1 MAFLDQKN
9 LFLFLVQVFLL
20 LGLARGLGELFRRW
34 RQPPLAAE
42 IIVGIVLGPTLFGRF
57 VPGLYHSVFPADPL
71 QMKMLETVA
80 WLGIFF
86 LLLEIGLETDFTS
99 AWRQRGDALKIA
111 VNDVVI
117 PLALGFAASML
128 LPSRYFD
135 PSHRVLFALFM
146 ATAMSIS
153 AMPITARALHDLNIS
168 KTDLGFLIMSA
179 LSVND
184 IIGWVVFTI
193 VLSMCVQSNLDV
205 GMIVVTLSTFALF
218 CAFCLTWGR
227 RFADK
232 TLAWIK
238 QVQMPEPGASLTFI
252 CLLGLFAGAM
262 T

>member
-9 LFLFLVQVFLL
+9 LFIFLVQVFLL

-57 VPGLYHSVFPADPL
+57 APGLYQSVFPADPL

-111 VNDVVI
+111 VNDVAI
-117 PLALGFAASML
+117 PLVLGFAASMF
-128 LPSRYFD
+128 LPARYFD

-184 IIGWVVFTI
+184 IIGNDSSFV
-193 VLSMCVQSNLDV
+193 
-205 GMIVVTLSTFALF
+205 
-218 CAFCLTWGR
+218 
-227 RFADK
+227 
-232 TLAWIK
+232 
-238 QVQMPEPGASLTFI
+238 
-252 CLLGLFAGAM
+252 AGWM
-262 T
+262 DDWMDG